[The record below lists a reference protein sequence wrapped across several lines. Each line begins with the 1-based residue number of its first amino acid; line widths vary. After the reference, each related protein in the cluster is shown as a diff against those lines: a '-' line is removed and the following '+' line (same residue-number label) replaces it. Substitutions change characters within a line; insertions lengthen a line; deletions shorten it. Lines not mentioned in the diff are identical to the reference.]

1 MNKNAQFPDPW
12 DKHGNNPYDSHG
24 KARPPMPFPHSPE
37 DIYEKWKKPPV
48 PPKIITINDLF
59 PSLDRWAI
67 GWSPILNELKSIA
80 AAKPSYPPYDIID
93 QNPFSTL
100 INVAVAGFTKK
111 DLTITVEERTLNIE
125 GKKEKEPEGTLIHN
139 GIAGR
144 DFKLTF
150 ALAEFYEVESATA
163 KDGILAIKLV
173 QNIPDEKK
181 PKVIDI
187 K

>member
-1 MNKNAQFPDPW
+1 MNILSDEFPDPW
-12 DKHGNNPYDSHG
+12 DKHRNPYDPYG
-24 KARPPMPFPHSPE
+24 KAIPNPHDPA
-37 DIYEKWKKPPV
+37 DVYKKWQKPAA
-48 PPKIITINDLF
+48 PKVITINDLF

-67 GWSPILNELKSIA
+67 GYSSILEQLKEMSA
-80 AAKPSYPPYDIID
+80 VKASYPPYDIID

-111 DLTITVEERTLNIE
+111 DLTITVEERTLKIE
-125 GKKEKEPEGTLIHN
+125 GTKEEKESEGTLVHN

-150 ALAEFYEVESATA
+150 ALAEFYEVESAA
-163 KDGILAIKLV
+163 VKDGILTVKLIK
-173 QNIPDEKK
+173 NIPDEKK

>member
-1 MNKNAQFPDPW
+1 MNTTNQFPDPW
-12 DKHGNNPYDSHG
+12 DKHKNPYDSYG
-24 KARPPMPFPHSPE
+24 KAIPMPNPHEPW
-37 DIYEKWKKPPV
+37 DKKDKWQKPPA
-48 PPKIITINDLF
+48 PKVITIDDLF

-67 GWSPILNELKSIA
+67 GWSPVLNTLREIST
-80 AAKPSYPPYDIID
+80 AKVSYPPYDIID
-93 QNPFSTL
+93 QKNDSTL

-111 DLTITVEERTLNIE
+111 DLTITVEERTLTIE
-125 GKKEKEPEGTLIHN
+125 GTKEKETEGTLVHN

-150 ALAEFYEVESATA
+150 ALAEYYEIESATV
-163 KDGILAIKLV
+163 KDGILAIKLIK
-173 QNIPDEKK
+173 NIPDEKK

>member
-1 MNKNAQFPDPW
+1 MKITDNQFPDPW
-12 DKHGNNPYDSHG
+12 DKHGAPYG
-24 KARPPMPFPHSPE
+24 KPYPPLPNPHSPE
-37 DIYEKWKKPPV
+37 DIYEKWKKPV
-48 PPKIITINDLF
+48 PPKVVTINDLF

-67 GWSPILNELKSIA
+67 GWSPILDELKSLA
-80 AAKPSYPPYDIID
+80 ALKPSYPPYDIID
-93 QNPFSTL
+93 QKNDSTL

-125 GKKEKEPEGTLIHN
+125 GTKEKETEGTLVHN

-144 DFKLTF
+144 DFKLAF
-150 ALAEFYEVESATA
+150 ALAEFYEVESANV
-163 KDGILAIKLV
+163 KDGILAIKLIK
-173 QNIPDEKK
+173 NIPDEKK

>member
-1 MNKNAQFPDPW
+1 MTKTLNGQFPDPW
-12 DKHGNNPYDSHG
+12 DNHKNPYDPYG
-24 KARPPMPFPHSPE
+24 KAIPSPHSPE
-37 DIYEKWKKPPV
+37 DIYEKWKKPIV
-48 PPKIITINDLF
+48 MTKSITINDVF

-67 GWSPILNELKSIA
+67 GYSSILEQLKEMSA
-80 AAKPSYPPYDIID
+80 VKASYPPYDIID
-93 QNPFSTL
+93 QKNDSTL

-111 DLTITVEERTLNIE
+111 DLTITVEERTLKIE
-125 GKKEKEPEGTLIHN
+125 GTKEKETEGTLVHN

-150 ALAEFYEVESATA
+150 ALAEFYEVESANI
-163 KDGILAIKLV
+163 KDGILSVKLIK
-173 QNIPDEKK
+173 NIPDEKK